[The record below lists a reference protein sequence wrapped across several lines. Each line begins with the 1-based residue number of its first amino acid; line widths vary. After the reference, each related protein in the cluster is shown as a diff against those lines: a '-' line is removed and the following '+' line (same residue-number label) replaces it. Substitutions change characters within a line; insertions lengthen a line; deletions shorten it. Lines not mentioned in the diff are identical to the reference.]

1 MVWAIVILSAVS
13 IALLIY
19 LLALKHQLREMSS
32 GLERTSRAD
41 YDRLLLIQLFD
52 KDASELACTINR
64 TIDNQRRLKI
74 DAEQAELALKQ
85 SVSDIAHDLRTPMAV
100 IKGDLQLILR
110 DTDLSPKSRSY
121 AEICLEKTG
130 QLKTMTDEFFEL
142 AVLESDRAEVTLEN
156 VDMTRLLM
164 QFIAENEGVITSA
177 RLEPDISFP
186 PKTVFV
192 QADEGLVRRMLG
204 NLLGNV
210 LKYSRKSFTLKLS
223 ENGSVSISNPVHS
236 GDISAERLF
245 ERTYRGDKAR
255 GGGGAGLG
263 LYIVRLLAEKQGGE
277 VSADVSG
284 DTLTITIKFRT

>member
-19 LLALKHQLREMSS
+19 LLALKHQLREMSR

-52 KDASELACTINR
+52 KDASELACTINH

-110 DTDLSPKSRSY
+110 DRDLSPKSRSY
-121 AEICLEKTG
+121 AEICLENTG

-142 AVLESDRAEVTLEN
+142 AVLESDRAEVSLAK

-164 QFIAENEGVITSA
+164 QFLAENEGVITA
-177 RLEPDISFP
+177 AGLVPEIVFP

-192 QADEGLVRRMLG
+192 QADEGLVRRMLD

-223 ENGSVSISNPVHS
+223 ENGGVSISNPVH
-236 GDISAERLF
+236 GMDISAERLF
-245 ERTYRGDKAR
+245 ERTYRGDKTR
-255 GGGGAGLG
+255 SGGGAGLG